1 MTDYFGHWVN
11 FREKLGYLAPKIFY
25 ANWFQADAE
34 GRFIWPGSGENSRVL
49 KWVCGHVDGT
59 GKARPTPLGYLP
71 TVDALDTDGIDTTP
85 VEMAHLLSMDIEGW
99 LKEIPE
105 VCKYYHQFGER
116 LPDILLH
123 NLDELEGLLCGSAT
137 TVALTQSDALLS
149 WVESMKQFLAPDAVH
164 WCNGSDAEYNFCC
177 DQLVQQGTFVRLAAA
192 KHPNSFVAQSNP
204 NDAVWHSKEVFVG
217 SKNQEEVGPLKKK
230 KKKLC
235 HCLRRP

>member
-137 TVALTQSDALLS
+137 TFQKRPKFQKIPKT
-149 WVESMKQFLAPDAVH
+149 
-164 WCNGSDAEYNFCC
+164 N
-177 DQLVQQGTFVRLAAA
+177 
-192 KHPNSFVAQSNP
+192 
-204 NDAVWHSKEVFVG
+204 
-217 SKNQEEVGPLKKK
+217 SKNAKISCVLNICECNSCAMHMYFQ
-230 KKKLC
+230 
-235 HCLRRP
+235 